1 MSTISIAKRDF
12 LDVRRA
18 RLVWGPVVLY
28 TLFMLLFFWGQS
40 SAEDPNFYQIMWSL
54 LGLGGALVIPLIAL
68 VAAYLSV
75 AGERES
81 GSIKFTLSAPVKRS
95 SVVFGKLIS
104 RTAIVVAGIL
114 VSFVVGTLAGMVLV
128 PDMTFEWGDYLIFIA
143 VTLLYALA
151 YVSVAVG
158 ISAATGSRSR
168 AIGGSIGFFFLF
180 NLVWNFLPV
189 QPTEMLRFLLEEFGR
204 DPDNYQNLLEFVFSI
219 SPTGAYLNSTKLF
232 MTDEFLELVGTAGQS
247 ADPFYIQG
255 WFMLV
260 ILSFWVVAPLAV
272 GYWQFNNA
280 QLG

>member
-1 MSTISIAKRDF
+1 MSTVSIAKRDF

-18 RLVWGPVVLY
+18 KLIWGPVVLY
-28 TLFMLLFFWGQS
+28 TMFMLLFFWGQS
-40 SAEDPNFYQIMWSL
+40 TSRDPDFYAILWSL

-68 VAAYLSV
+68 VAAYLSI

-81 GSIKFTLSAPVKRS
+81 GSIKFTLSAPVERS
-95 SVVFGKLIS
+95 SVILGKLIS

-114 VSFVVGTLAGMVLV
+114 VAFVVGTVAGQVLV
-128 PDMTFEWGDYLIFIA
+128 PEMTFEWGDYLVFIGI
-143 VTLLYALA
+143 TLLYALA

-189 QPTEMLRFLLEEFGR
+189 SPTQMLRFVLEELGR
-204 DPDNYQNLLEFVFSI
+204 DPDNYQNLLELVFSI

-232 MTDEFLELVGTAGQS
+232 MPDRFLQTVGTAGQS

-260 ILSFWVVAPLAV
+260 ILGFWVLAPLAV
-272 GYWQFNNA
+272 GYWRFQNA